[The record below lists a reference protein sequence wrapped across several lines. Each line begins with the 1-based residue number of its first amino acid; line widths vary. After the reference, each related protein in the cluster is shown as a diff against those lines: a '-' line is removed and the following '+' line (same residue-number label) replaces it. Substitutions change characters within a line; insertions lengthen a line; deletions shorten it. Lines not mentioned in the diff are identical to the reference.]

1 MAAPSPVLYALQNS
15 IESRGFEN
23 LCVDLLVREG
33 HSRIIPGGKSRDLG
47 RDAEVR
53 YWTTSRSGYARVAFQ
68 FSMEVKWESKLRKDI
83 GKILQNSNTIER
95 IVFVSSRSITVEKQK
110 KLRNEIQAEH
120 KVEIEILDEG
130 WFRVRLEEEHTDLA
144 LKHLGVSIPPTPGFH
159 AALIKI
165 HGLTD
170 ENQEE
175 ILRHTSAESVRAT
188 LTAQTKADPENSAAW
203 KALAQVCNHMRD
215 YEQALHCVSKALQ
228 CMHDT
233 VDRFNL
239 HALQASIIAEQG
251 IASNSRLL
259 LKRAEEQFLSIVL
272 KLGRPIDYYNLANVQ
287 GALGK
292 QEIAEAHYRRCLE
305 IDPTC
310 DQAWNNLGSLLIKL
324 RRRDEGLVCFD
335 RALELKPDLIEAL
348 CTKANVLLMGADN
361 CEEAMRLMDRA
372 FELDP
377 DIERRWPHAHYWK
390 AMALCR
396 QNRLPEALMTVEDRL
411 QRKLDCPFLGRLGG
425 DILMNLWRSDPAYI
439 AKAEAFFRLR
449 IDPKEGDYRAITEV
463 LDLLSATGREDEAWR
478 MLEDFLNVE
487 ELSIKMIAQRIP
499 LSIADLTDSFPSLD
513 YYRQF
518 RRASDLGDYARMLN
532 KLGLRPH
539 NDVPKVLYHLLVVTY
554 FRMGLVLQDS
564 VPNSGSGH
572 ELNSI
577 IEAYRLVSRTFAAFG
592 GALLAPNAPESSE
605 AQIEFISKAA
615 LVGLDIPLM
624 EISRLLGYLLGVAN
638 REIPETYRTAVV
650 ESTSSIHEEWLNVF
664 LHAVHVDWSFPAS

>member
-1 MAAPSPVLYALQNS
+1 MAAPSPVLYALHNS

-47 RDAEVR
+47 RDAEIR
-53 YWTTSRSGYARVAFQ
+53 YWTGERSGCARVAFQ
-68 FSMEVKWESKLRKDI
+68 FTMEVKWESKLRKDI
-83 GKILQNSNTIER
+83 GKILRNSNTIER

-110 KLRNEIQAEH
+110 KLRDEIQAEH

-130 WFRVRLEEEHTDLA
+130 WFRVRLEEEHADLA
-144 LKHLGVSIPPTPGFH
+144 LKHLGVSVPPTPGFH
-159 AALIKI
+159 AAQIKI

-175 ILRHTSAESVRAT
+175 ILRHTSAESLRAT

-203 KALAQVCNHMRD
+203 KALAQVSNHMRD
-215 YEQALHCVSKALQ
+215 YEQALHSVSRALQ
-228 CMHDT
+228 CTHDA

-259 LKRAEEQFLSIVL
+259 LKKAEEQFLAIAF

-292 QEIAEAHYRRCLE
+292 REIAEAHYRRCLE
-305 IDPTC
+305 IDPKCALT
-310 DQAWNNLGSLLIKL
+310 WNNLGSLLIKL
-324 RRRDEGLVCFD
+324 RRREEGLTCFD

-361 CEEAMRLMDRA
+361 SEEAMRLMDRA

-396 QNRLPEALMTVEDRL
+396 QNRLPEALMIVEDRL
-411 QRKLDCPFLGRLGG
+411 RRKLDCPFLGRLGG
-425 DILMNLWRSDPAYI
+425 DILMKLWRSDPAYI
-439 AKAEAFFRLR
+439 AKAEAYFRLR

-499 LSIADLTDSFPSLD
+499 LSITDLTDSFPSLD

-577 IEAYRLVSRTFAAFG
+577 IETYRLVSRTFAAFG